1 MVVELTSTKINAC
14 KPQNKPYRVFD
25 GGGLYLEV
33 RPNGSR
39 LWRLKYR
46 MAGKEKLL
54 AFGKYPAVTLQKA
67 RKERDKA
74 KELIAEGRDPVTE
87 KHAARA
93 ADIHKAANTFEAV
106 AQRWMTAKAWA
117 PSYRESIETSFRR
130 NIFPRIGKVPV
141 ADINARL
148 LLSALRPMET
158 RGALE
163 LLSRSRRWCSEVL
176 RYAIG
181 EGLREDDPATY
192 IRSVLKK
199 NESTNYPHLE
209 HKQLG
214 DFLRKLYDYQGRP
227 ESRLAVTL
235 LVHTAVRTGEL
246 RAAKWTEFDLEE
258 RQWTIPAERMK
269 TRRKNPHPHVVPL
282 SKQVIAL
289 LNELKQLTGY
299 SDYLFPNHGKY
310 PYASENMINVVIHR
324 LGFKGALVGHGFRA
338 TFSTIANES
347 GKWNADVIEAALAH
361 KDSNAIRAIYNRATH
376 LQERNKLM
384 QWWSDTLDAAQKGG
398 EVVTL
403 KRKA

>member
-1 MVVELTSTKINAC
+1 MGVELTSTKINAC
-14 KPQNKPYRVFD
+14 KPQKQPYRVFD

-46 MAGKEKLL
+46 ISGKEKLL
-54 AFGKYPAVTLQKA
+54 ALGKYPAVTLQKA

-74 KELIAEGRDPVTE
+74 KELIADGRDPVTE

-93 ADIHKAANTFEAV
+93 ADIHKAANTFEDV
-106 AQRWMTAKAWA
+106 AKRWMTAKTWA
-117 PSYRESIETSFRR
+117 PSYRESIESAFKR

-148 LLSALRPMET
+148 LLSALRPMES

-163 LLSRSRRWCSEVL
+163 LLSRTRRWCSEVL
-176 RYAIG
+176 CYAIG
-181 EGLREDDPATY
+181 EGLREDDPASY
-192 IRSVLKK
+192 IRKVLKK
-199 NESTNYPHLE
+199 NESKNYPHLE

-235 LVHTAVRTGEL
+235 LLHTSVRTGEL
-246 RAAKWTEFDLEE
+246 RAAKWKEFDLDEKL
-258 RQWTIPAERMK
+258 WTIPVERMK
-269 TRRKNPHPHVVPL
+269 ARRKNPHPHSVPL

-299 SDYLFPNHGKY
+299 SEYLFPNHGKY

-324 LGFKGALVGHGFRA
+324 LGYKGALVGHGFRSI
-338 TFSTIANES
+338 FSTIANES
-347 GKWNADVIEAALAH
+347 GKWRADIIEIALAH

-376 LQERNKLM
+376 LQERARLM
-384 QWWSDTLDAAQKGG
+384 QWYSDSLDVAQKGG
-398 EVVTL
+398 EIVTL